1 MRTPFICGNWKMNK
15 TIAQTREFIDALL
28 PLIEGVEGVD
38 VGFAPPASALAPA
51 VDFLLGSDIL
61 LGAQNVHWEKS
72 GAYTGELS
80 CEMLDEIGCDFAIVG
95 HSERRQY
102 FGETD
107 ETVGRRAAAAVG
119 AGIVPVICVGEL
131 LEERDAGDEFDV
143 VTRQL
148 NAAFEALTQDEALKT
163 VVAYEPVWAIG
174 TGRTA
179 SAAQAQEM
187 HAHVRGVLAKAYGEE
202 ISQQIRILYGGSVKP
217 ENVAE
222 IMGGSDV
229 DGALVG
235 GASLIA
241 ETFASLV
248 RFRV

>member
-1 MRTPFICGNWKMNK
+1 MRKPFICGNWKMNK
-15 TIAQTREFIDALL
+15 TIAQTGQFVADLL
-28 PLIEGVEGVD
+28 PLIAGVKDVD

-51 VDFLLGSDIL
+51 VDFLIGTDLL

-72 GAYTGELS
+72 GAFTGELS
-80 CEMLDEIGCDFAIVG
+80 CEMLDEIGCDFVLVG

-107 ETVGRRAAAAVG
+107 ETVGLRAVAALQ
-119 AGIVPVICVGEL
+119 AGITPVICIGEL
-131 LEERDAGDEFDV
+131 LEERDRGEELAV
-143 VTRQL
+143 VERQL
-148 NAAFEALTQDEALKT
+148 RVAYENISDQSAANT

-179 SAAQAQEM
+179 TADEAQRM
-187 HAHVRGVLAKAYGEE
+187 HSHIRDVLAKRYRD
-202 ISQQIRILYGGSVKP
+202 IVSQQIRILYGGSVKP
-217 ENVAE
+217 ENVVE
-222 IMGGSDV
+222 IMQGADV

-235 GASLIA
+235 GASLSA